1 MNNARE
7 YKGVVV
13 VPDFEKVLT
22 NLLEVDPTLIFALC
36 LGVFHNKLRQG
47 VTEVTLNNLICA
59 YNSLSDKIRESF
71 FSESTKEYSGLLVSS
86 PYSLFHPQEHLSDFK
101 KSDKCQNEQTL
112 RYLET
117 LYDAKKIS
125 NLLVSVLELDDNLL
139 KSLRNAVWADA
150 DTVEAVETFA
160 SEDTVEA
167 VETFAGTDT
176 VEAVETF
183 ASEDIVETVKALAD
197 EDMVDT
203 VEVLADEDIVAA
215 LETLAGAYSHLKSHN
230 EHHNVDALLRTNTEK
245 GTPSYAGKTMSSL
258 VRLLKRRRS
267 GQHNQESTQDIKD
280 ELEDTSEKQ
289 IKKQKSTRVIVTP
302 AREIENKLITL
313 KYKLDTEYV
322 NKLINTYVSI
332 DDKPEGNRT
341 SVDHNGGVYSTPENR
356 AIEIIFTWLACTEG
370 LGFSAVFVSEDKF
383 EAFIAEE
390 KNKIKTTIDNIK
402 KSHEISSDKQLNQ
415 SIFGA
420 TNITPQKKTKIWSS
434 VQDRSTREMLKSTLL
449 FEPGQD
455 VPNNFGL
462 GNYRILAYTELNEVL
477 MASTSDRKNVPN
489 YAIYLGQSN
498 IFENCD
504 SEYDCTDD
512 LNQLKFDENR
522 VNSKAIDITKATG
535 YDEKILSTLKEKYGS
550 SVLVYSQKRTNTK
563 EPARNWYALF
573 HMKKLDS
580 DCCAICIENYE
591 EVDIKG
597 EHCILQ
603 GCSHIFHKE
612 CIQEWCNEKK
622 TGYSLCP
629 LCRKRISIGPERDV
643 ICVGQKIYNRTWVT
657 YVMELER
664 NLLKKFREDKHLD
677 SLDYTVQAFR
687 QILAECTYM
696 LKRWFFYRPRKS
708 ARSVNRKI
716 ALVIL
721 LYKYSVLIIA
731 GSYSSN
737 EGITWVQE
745 MYARH
750 GFDIYKNYKRYVIE
764 CDASLLSSLQSTVEK
779 ARNSSGNEVGSN
791 LEAEIE
797 SNLVFPKGYLTT
809 A

>member
-36 LGVFHNKLRQG
+36 LGVFHNKRRQG

-59 YNSLSDKIRESF
+59 YESLSVESRESF
-71 FSESTKEYSGLLVSS
+71 FSESTKEYLGLLVSS
-86 PYSLFHPQEHLSDFK
+86 PYSLFHTQEHLSEFK

-150 DTVEAVETFA
+150 
-160 SEDTVEA
+160 
-167 VETFAGTDT
+167 DT

-230 EHHNVDALLRTNTEK
+230 EHHNVDALLRTNTEM

-258 VRLLKRRRS
+258 FRLLKRGRS
-267 GQHNQESTQDIKD
+267 GQRNQESTQDIKD

-356 AIEIIFTWLACTEG
+356 AIEIIFTWLACTKG
-370 LGFSAVFVSEDKF
+370 LSFSAVIVSEDKF

-402 KSHEISSDKQLNQ
+402 KSHETKLHEQPNQ
-415 SIFGA
+415 GIFGA

-434 VQDRSTREMLKSTLL
+434 VQDRSTREMLRSTLL

-477 MASTSDRKNVPN
+477 MASTSDRKKVPN

-498 IFENCD
+498 IFEKCGRK
-504 SEYDCTDD
+504 YDCTDD
-512 LNQLKFDENR
+512 LNQLKVNENR
-522 VNSKAIDITKATG
+522 VNSKAIDITTAPG
-535 YDEKILSTLKEKYGS
+535 YDKTKLSTLKKEHGS
-550 SVLVYSQKRTNTK
+550 SVLVYSQKRTNTT
-563 EPARNWYALF
+563 EPACDWYALF

-612 CIQEWCNEKK
+612 CIQEWCDEKNYI
-622 TGYSLCP
+622 GVQCP
-629 LCRKRISIGPERDV
+629 LCRKRVSIGPHNEV
-643 ICVGQKIYNRTWVT
+643 MCAGQKTYNKIWVT
-657 YVMELER
+657 CVVELER
-664 NLLKKFREDKHLD
+664 NLLTNIKEFLPLE
-677 SLDYTVQAFR
+677 SLDYTSKAIHK
-687 QILAECTYM
+687 ILVDCTTM
-696 LKRWFFYRPRKS
+696 LKRWFFRPRKS
-708 ARSVNRKI
+708 ARVVNTNM

-721 LYKYSVLIIA
+721 LYKYCVSLSADGIREITEIFQDEYATLAIDLYKTYKKRCIA
-731 GSYSSN
+731 HN
-737 EGITWVQE
+737 
-745 MYARH
+745 
-750 GFDIYKNYKRYVIE
+750 
-764 CDASLLSSLQSTVEK
+764 ASTQGRLKWIVGK
-779 ARNSSGNEVGSN
+779 ARDESGHALGTD
-791 LEAEIE
+791 LEAEIKSNYVLSE
-797 SNLVFPKGYLTT
+797 SYLTT